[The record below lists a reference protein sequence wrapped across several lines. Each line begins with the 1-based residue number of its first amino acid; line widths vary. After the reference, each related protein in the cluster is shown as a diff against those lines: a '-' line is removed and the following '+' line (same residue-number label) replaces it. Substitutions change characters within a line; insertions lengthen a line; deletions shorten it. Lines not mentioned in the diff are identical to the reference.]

1 MTKRIY
7 KYLLGVAVARNNTV
21 VDTLQEAS
29 KLPSSRTTLRVTAK
43 TLLRH
48 DRHSIARRSM
58 NGREDVVPYMGLVLL
73 LQGNNQHLS
82 VRKRTKTYVR
92 AGTGTVNGQYTD
104 VVGGQTPDCECTA
117 NW

>member
-43 TLLRH
+43 ALLSH
-48 DRHSIARRSM
+48 DWDGVARRTSKVA
-58 NGREDVVPYMGLVLL
+58 EDVIPNVGLVRL
-73 LQGNNQHLS
+73 LQWWSEHCC
-82 VRKRTKTYVR
+82 
-92 AGTGTVNGQYTD
+92 GQ
-104 VVGGQTPDCECTA
+104 
-117 NW
+117 